1 MTQVTSGAGSE
12 SSGASPAPNAR
23 TSLIPAPRVF
33 YPSAGLLVVFVAATA
48 IWPEKVGEWIGTANE
63 NVVQELGWYY
73 IAIVAGFVFF
83 ALWIAASHMGNVVL
97 AKDGDDEPDFSLG
110 SWFAMLFAAGM
121 GIGLVFWGVAEPL
134 NHFSAPPPGLPAD
147 SPAQA
152 ATTAM
157 NVTFLHW
164 GLHAWAIYVVVG
176 LAVAYSVHRRGNP
189 ISLRWALEPVLGK
202 AVRGFWGDVI
212 DVVAVLG
219 TLFGVATSLGLGV
232 SQIGA
237 GLAYLDVI
245 DEPETWLL
253 VVLII
258 AITSIALVSVVTGID
273 KGIKWLSNINMVAAV
288 ALVAFVLIAGPTVF
302 ILSDFVANI
311 GSYIQNFFRLSFNAM
326 PFESDGKAWLGGWT
340 TFYWG
345 WWISWAPF
353 VGVFIARISKGRTV
367 REFIVGVL
375 LVPTLVTFLWFS
387 ALGGTALY
395 EEVLKDGGLVTE
407 EGVNTNTALFQM
419 LDLLPLAAVTSGL
432 AIFLIVIFF
441 VTSSDS
447 GSFVVDMLS
456 SGGDSNPPV
465 WSRAFWAAMEGAI
478 AAVLLVAGTQAAAG
492 ADPLAALQTMA
503 ILLALPFSV
512 VMIVMCFATAKALL
526 GEERDRQRRQ
536 RRWLAKE
543 VAKELDGQSR

>member
-1 MTQVTSGAGSE
+1 
-12 SSGASPAPNAR
+12 
-23 TSLIPAPRVF
+23 
-33 YPSAGLLVVFVAATA
+33 
-48 IWPEKVGEWIGTANE
+48 
-63 NVVQELGWYY
+63 
-73 IAIVAGFVFF
+73 
-83 ALWIAASHMGNVVL
+83 
-97 AKDGDDEPDFSLG
+97 
-110 SWFAMLFAAGM
+110 
-121 GIGLVFWGVAEPL
+121 
-134 NHFSAPPPGLPAD
+134 
-147 SPAQA
+147 
-152 ATTAM
+152 
-157 NVTFLHW
+157 
-164 GLHAWAIYVVVG
+164 
-176 LAVAYSVHRRGNP
+176 
-189 ISLRWALEPVLGK
+189 
-202 AVRGFWGDVI
+202 
-212 DVVAVLG
+212 
-219 TLFGVATSLGLGV
+219 
-232 SQIGA
+232 
-237 GLAYLDVI
+237 
-245 DEPETWLL
+245 
-253 VVLII
+253 
-258 AITSIALVSVVTGID
+258 
-273 KGIKWLSNINMVAAV
+273 
-288 ALVAFVLIAGPTVF
+288 
-302 ILSDFVANI
+302 
-311 GSYIQNFFRLSFNAM
+311 M